1 MSSSEDVDVKA
12 FVKFWLQSHSPSPV
26 PPPPFASWISDYFYP
41 TLEWVLSAGNQVVDT
56 TVTGLVVNGLT
67 HVYQVQSKAEFV
79 CGLIRGLGGNL
90 NEGKK
95 AELAK
100 FVLGMAHEVA
110 PDLRRPLD
118 TFYDERTGGLA
129 TYQFEVSMGH
139 VQHIVICTELVIC
152 ELPHLCYFVV
162 HM

>member
-1 MSSSEDVDVKA
+1 M
-12 FVKFWLQSHSPSPV
+12 
-26 PPPPFASWISDYFYP
+26 
-41 TLEWVLSAGNQVVDT
+41 VDT

-152 ELPHLCYFVV
+152 ELPHL
-162 HM
+162 